1 MKSLYIVTFWH
12 IQSLKLLYKKRGN
25 EIKINAQVLSL
36 LLILINAHSTL
47 VFLEY
52 FNVVNVGVIDFWYST
67 GKNPKSIYGY
77 LFGVLFG
84 AIYFLVIWFIDKKIK
99 RINKFFLNRLI
110 IKTQPKRVF
119 SFIRSEERRVGKECR
134 YRWSPYD
141 LKTK

>member
-52 FNVVNVGVIDFWYST
+52 FNVVNVGVIDFCYRT
-67 GKNPKSIYGY
+67 GKNLNFIYVY
-77 LFGVLFG
+77 LFVVLFVV
-84 AIYFLVIWFIDKKIK
+84 IYFLVIWFIDKKIK

-119 SFIRSEERRVGKECR
+119 SFIYLLISVILML
-134 YRWSPYD
+134 YQYS
-141 LKTK
+141 